1 MKKQTSAL
9 IIASLFISLLSNS
22 TVVHAAEPVQ
32 SGFNP
37 NKLIDDKVFSNSSA
51 YGSADDIQ
59 KFLDSKGS
67 VLANTTNTFIS
78 QLKEPSEESLKNTL
92 EDPHPNLTKKRSAA
106 ELIFDAAK
114 SSGINPQVILVTL
127 NKEQSLITGRQNA
140 TPEQLQ
146 RALDFSLGFGCP
158 DSQPCGAI
166 YKGFY
171 FQLFGGVD
179 GENNRYLGAA
189 KSLMKSFSTSGGRG
203 PYYNGSISKVGDTI
217 TLPNTVGNYEGVEAN
232 QSVTLSNS
240 ATAALYRYTPH
251 VYNGNY
257 NFWRFFTAWFGKGTA
272 SADSPAS
279 NLIKTSTS
287 GDVYIIEGGR
297 RYKVF
302 PFIAK
307 ARNIKLSKA
316 KKVSKATLAGYPDGG
331 VYAAPD
337 NTLVKLDG
345 KYYIFTG
352 NKKKEISETEIKAK
366 GLKTSKAI
374 KVKQDELTQF
384 NTASEEVVVAPVPML
399 NPNPNPA
406 PAPTPAPAPQTGLV
420 AGGIY
425 KTAADPT
432 VYLYEDG
439 VKKPMDGEIFRN
451 RGFSF
456 TNISVVAQ
464 SVLDAVSKGSFPMP
478 VNETY
483 FQDKNGQLFI
493 YRGGKKVAVSKFVA
507 TQRQMTPD
515 FTFGEDLVNAIPSG
529 VPILPK
535 EGTILKGD
543 KKADVYVVNA
553 NLIFPMTYSAFV
565 ARGITVAQVNI
576 VPQAEIDSYS
586 KGALL
591 TK

>member
-9 IIASLFISLLSNS
+9 IIASLFISLLFNS
-22 TVVHAAEPVQ
+22 AVVFAAEPVQ
-32 SGFNP
+32 HGFNP

-51 YGSADDIQ
+51 YGSAEDIQ

-67 VLANTTNTFIS
+67 VLANTSNAFIS
-78 QLKEPSEESLKNTL
+78 QLREPSEESLKNIL

-158 DSQPCGAI
+158 DSQPCGSI

-179 GENNRYLGAA
+179 AENNRYLGAA

-203 PYYNGSISKVGDTI
+203 PYYNGAISKVGDTI

-232 QSVTLSNS
+232 QSVTLSNA

-272 SADSPAS
+272 SADGHDS
-279 NLIKTSTS
+279 NLIKSSTS

-297 RYKVF
+297 RYIVF

-316 KKVSKATLAGYPDGG
+316 KKVSKATLASYPDGG

-384 NTASEEVVVAPVPML
+384 NTASEEVVVAP
-399 NPNPNPA
+399 NPTPNPA
-406 PAPTPAPAPQTGLV
+406 PAPTPAPTPAPQTGLV

-425 KTAADPT
+425 KTATDPT

-456 TNISVVAQ
+456 ANISVVSQ
-464 SVLDAVSKGSFPMP
+464 SVLDAVNKGSFPMP

-483 FQDKNGQLFI
+483 FQDKNGQLYI

-586 KGALL
+586 KGSLL